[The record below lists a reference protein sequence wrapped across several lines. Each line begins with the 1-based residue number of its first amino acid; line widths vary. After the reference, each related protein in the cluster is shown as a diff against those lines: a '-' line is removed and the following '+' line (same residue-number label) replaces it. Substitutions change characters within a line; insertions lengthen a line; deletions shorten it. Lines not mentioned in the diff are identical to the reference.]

1 MPDQPNYHITLW
13 PEPPG
18 PPTYL
23 CLLCALADCTEPDIM
38 THLTTVHAVDPVPTP
53 LAADPAFVPT
63 LLREEVPHARADVL
77 D

>member
-1 MPDQPNYHITLW
+1 
-13 PEPPG
+13 
-18 PPTYL
+18 
-23 CLLCALADCTEPDIM
+23 M

-53 LAADPAFVPT
+53 LAADPAFVPS